1 MLRGLHLTLLVGPVV
16 PVPVPQVVLDALVS
30 LEVTTAAGNRSPSGF
45 TLTFTLNNRS
55 PLHTIFLLSAGAA
68 IPLIRVVIIA
78 TVNGVPDVLMDG
90 VVTRQAVTPGQDTS
104 HSTLTITG
112 VDLTEMM
119 GLLPLDGFP
128 FPAMPVVARVALI
141 LAKYAVLGI
150 IPLVIPPILFD
161 VPLPT
166 DRIPRQQGSDIEY
179 LYQLADEVGYVFFID
194 PGPAPGTSVAYFGPD
209 IKVGVPQPAL
219 NYNLDSDTNVEQVSF
234 TFNADG
240 RKLPIVFI
248 QNPFTKIPIP
258 IPVPDI
264 SVLNPPLGLIP
275 PLPLTIEALTDTAKL
290 TPIEAALR
298 ALTCASQSSDAVV
311 GEGHLDVLRYGRI
324 LKARK
329 LVGVRGVGPAFDGL
343 YYVKSVRHQIKRGEY
358 RQGFTLTRNGL
369 LSTVP
374 RVPA

>member
-1 MLRGLHLTLLVGPVV
+1 VLRGLHLTLLVGPVV

-68 IPLIRVVIIA
+68 IPLIRVIIIA

-90 VVTRQAVTPGQDTS
+90 VVTKQAVAPGQDAS

-112 VDLTEMM
+112 VDLSEMM
-119 GLLPLDGFP
+119 NLVPFDGLPY
-128 FPAMPVVARVALI
+128 PAMPIVARVAFI
-141 LAKYAVLGI
+141 LAKYVALGI
-150 IPLVIPPILFD
+150 VPLVIPPILFD

-166 DRIPRQQGSDIEY
+166 ESIPRQQGTDAEY
-179 LYQLADEVGYVFFID
+179 LYKLADDIGYVFFVD

-219 NYNLDSDTNVEQVSF
+219 NYNLDADTNIDQVRF
-234 TFNADG
+234 TFNADAK
-240 RKLPIVFI
+240 KLPIVFI

-275 PLPLTIEALTDTAKL
+275 PLPLNIEVLTDTAKL
-290 TPIEAALR
+290 TPVEAALR
-298 ALTCASQSSDAVV
+298 ALACASKSSDAVV
-311 GEGHLDVLRYGRI
+311 GEGNLDVLRYGRI

-329 LVGVRGVGPAFDGL
+329 LVGVRGVGAAFDGL

-358 RQGFTLTRNGL
+358 NQSFTLTRNGL

>member
-16 PVPVPQVVLDALVS
+16 PVPVPQVVLDALES

-68 IPLIRVVIIA
+68 IPLLRVVIIA

-90 VVTRQAVTPGQDTS
+90 VVTRQAVSPGQDAS
-104 HSTLTITG
+104 HSTLTVTG
-112 VDLTEMM
+112 VDLSELMNLVPFD
-119 GLLPLDGFP
+119 GLPY
-128 FPAMPVVARVALI
+128 PAMPVVARVAFI
-141 LAKYAVLGI
+141 LARYAVLGI

-166 DRIPRQQGSDIEY
+166 DRIPRQQGTDAQY

-219 NYNLDSDTNVEQVSF
+219 NYNLDADTNIDQVSF

-240 RKLPIVFI
+240 KKLPIVFVH
-248 QNPFTKIPIP
+248 NPFTKVPIP

-264 SVLNPPLGLIP
+264 SVLNPPLGLVP
-275 PLPLTIEALTDTAKL
+275 PLPLNVEVLSDTAKL
-290 TPIEAALR
+290 SPIEAALR
-298 ALTCASQSSDAVV
+298 ALTLASQSSDAVV
-311 GEGHLDVLRYGRI
+311 GEGQLDVLRYGRI

-343 YYVKSVRHQIKRGEY
+343 YYVKGVRHQIKRGSY
-358 RQGFTLTRNGL
+358 RQSFTLTRNGL

-374 RVPA
+374 RVAA